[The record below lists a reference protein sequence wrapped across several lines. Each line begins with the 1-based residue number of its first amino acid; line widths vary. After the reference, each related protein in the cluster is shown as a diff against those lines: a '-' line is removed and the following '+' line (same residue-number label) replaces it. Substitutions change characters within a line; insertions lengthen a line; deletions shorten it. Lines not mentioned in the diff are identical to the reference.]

1 MKKIVVLTLAVVALV
16 IPATQ
21 ANAAPAAKPAG
32 PTMAQFKALQKQV
45 TTLQKS
51 VKTLKSQV
59 TDLNDFSTA
68 LVGVLVCE
76 NAVIADAFQGTWSVV
91 DQISTATQSG
101 KTYFGSQ
108 TALIDKNACSSF
120 KISRSQGV
128 PPNASVFNSLIALL
142 TS

>member
-1 MKKIVVLTLAVVALV
+1 MKKLVVLTLAVVALV

-21 ANAAPAAKPAG
+21 ASAAPAAKSAG

-51 VKTLKSQV
+51 VKSLKTQV
-59 TDLNDFSTA
+59 TNLDDFSSA

-76 NAVIADAFQGTWSVV
+76 NAVIADAFQGTWNVV
-91 DQISTATQSG
+91 DQIATATQGG

-108 TALIDKNACSSF
+108 SALVDKNACSAF
-120 KISRSQGV
+120 KITRSQGV
-128 PPNASVFNSLIALL
+128 PPNAAVFNSLISLL

>member
-1 MKKIVVLTLAVVALV
+1 MKKFVALILAAFTLA

-21 ANAAPAAKPAG
+21 ASAAAPKASG

-45 TTLQKS
+45 TAQQKS
-51 VKTLKSQV
+51 IKKLTTEV
-59 TDLNDFSTA
+59 TDLNDFSSA

-76 NAVIADAFQGTWSVV
+76 NAVIADAFQGTWNVV

-101 KTYFGSQ
+101 KTYFGAQ
-108 TALIDKNACSSF
+108 TALVDKNSCSAF

-128 PPNASVFNSLIALL
+128 PPNAAVFNSLISLL

>member
-1 MKKIVVLTLAVVALV
+1 MKKIVVLTLVAVALV
-16 IPATQ
+16 IPVTQ
-21 ANAAPAAKPAG
+21 AGAAPAAKQTG

-76 NAVIADAFQGTWSVV
+76 NAVISDAFQGTWNVV
-91 DQISTATQSG
+91 DQIATATQGG
-101 KTYFGSQ
+101 KTYFGAQ
-108 TALIDKNACSSF
+108 TALVDKNACSAF

-128 PPNASVFNSLIALL
+128 PPNVSVFNSLIALL
-142 TS
+142 SS